1 MDLFH
6 RKSQGEDTRI
16 GRECQFCCYTDPE
29 FITRSPMD
37 RLVYTKMGDVA
48 SGHITEEGYLRHR
61 IAELKKK
68 RETGFTGKELLK
80 SA

>member
-16 GRECQFCCYTDPE
+16 GRECQFCYQADPE
-29 FITRSPMD
+29 FVSRNPMD
-37 RLVYTKMGDVA
+37 RLVYTKMEDVA

-68 RETGFTGKELLK
+68 RDPGFVGKDLLK